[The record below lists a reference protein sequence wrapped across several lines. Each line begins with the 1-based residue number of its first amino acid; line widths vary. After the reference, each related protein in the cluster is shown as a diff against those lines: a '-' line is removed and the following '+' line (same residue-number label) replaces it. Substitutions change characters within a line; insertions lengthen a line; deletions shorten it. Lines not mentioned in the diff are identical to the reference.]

1 MKCDSSCYGSV
12 YGCPKNNGRV
22 TSDSSICSVAEM
34 LAIPFSS
41 PFTLIMGGQQSS
53 YPSCTMNGYT
63 STSWGSWGK
72 SFRIEAGKAP
82 NFMIMVLTL
91 QINVIVVRN
100 QWFEFSF
107 HNSDTATTITTA
119 ATTTSTTTTSTT
131 TMKGYVKDC
140 MSCIPLYYLY

>member
-22 TSDSSICSVAEM
+22 TSDSSICLVAEM
-34 LAIPFSS
+34 LAIPFGS

-72 SFRIEAGKAP
+72 SFRIEAGKAS

-91 QINVIVVRN
+91 QIIVRN

-140 MSCIPLYYLY
+140 MSCIPLYYSY